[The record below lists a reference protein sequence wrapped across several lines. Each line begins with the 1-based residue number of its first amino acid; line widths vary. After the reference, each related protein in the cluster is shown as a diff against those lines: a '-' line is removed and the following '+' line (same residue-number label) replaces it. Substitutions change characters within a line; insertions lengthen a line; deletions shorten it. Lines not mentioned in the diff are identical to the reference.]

1 MTAEQANN
9 FMKNVRDDGLAF
21 ARTMGDAGV
30 QASIAAGNSVGA
42 YNELTGELGR
52 VQKTTNNV
60 TAEEQAKRDKITEK
74 MGTFAETVAT
84 IQGNIQAAIVD
95 SGIFQDL
102 SDKIADFLPTTE
114 EAKTMYA
121 EASKYSKDKILP
133 KTARSLRLVY
143 GRRHDWND

>member
-1 MTAEQANN
+1 M
-9 FMKNVRDDGLAF
+9 
-21 ARTMGDAGV
+21 
-30 QASIAAGNSVGA
+30 
-42 YNELTGELGR
+42 TGELGR

-102 SDKIADFLPTTE
+102 SDKIADFPSNAE

-133 KTARSLRLVY
+133 KTRNEFTIGLWATA
-143 GRRHDWND
+143 